1 MAQEADAQAREAL
14 LERERR
20 RARLLRSLRKS
31 VRMLPIY
38 TILTAGTIILGLP
51 LAWLVSSSLKS
62 NAMIFAYPPQW
73 IPNPVEWRN
82 FVIVWQKV
90 PFGLY
95 TLNTL
100 HIVFFA
106 VLGGTLSSAF
116 VAFGFARLRFPG
128 RDILFLILLGTLMI
142 PFHVTLI
149 PTFVL
154 YKFLKWLDTFKP
166 FTIVPWFGGSAFSV
180 FLIRQFYMT
189 LPLELDDAARIDG
202 CSSFDIFWR
211 IILPQAKPALGVIAI
226 FGFMGNWN
234 GFILPLI
241 YLQSPEKYPLALGIN
256 ALRSAQFNT
265 KWHLLMAASL
275 MMCLPCI
282 ILYFFAQRYF
292 VQGIVFSGVEK

>member
-1 MAQEADAQAREAL
+1 MASVVQARAGQLKVTPEML
-14 LERERR
+14 RR
-20 RARLLRSLRKS
+20 RRLRALRRGIQRIPLYL
-31 VRMLPIY
+31 VLI
-38 TILTAGTIILGLP
+38 AGAVLLGLP

-73 IPNPVEWRN
+73 IPDPIEWQN
-82 FVIVWQKV
+82 FLIVWQKV

-128 RDILFLILLGTLMI
+128 RDVLFLILLGTMMI

-166 FTIVPWFGGSAFSV
+166 FTWVPWFGGSAFSV
-180 FLIRQFYMT
+180 FLIRQFFMT

-202 CSSFDIFWR
+202 CNSFDIFWR
-211 IILPQAKPALGVIAI
+211 IILPQAKPALGVVAI

-241 YLQSPEKYPLALGIN
+241 FLQSPSKYPLALGIN

-282 ILYFFAQRYF
+282 ILYFVAQRYF

>member
-1 MAQEADAQAREAL
+1 MSQEAQARVPSWSAN
-14 LERERR
+14 REQPRG
-20 RARLLRSLRKS
+20 RLLRRFRRSLRRAP
-31 VRMLPIY
+31 VYIVLI
-38 TILTAGTIILGLP
+38 AGAVVLGLP

-73 IPNPVEWRN
+73 IPNPVEWSN
-82 FVIVWQKV
+82 FATVWEKV

-128 RDILFLILLGTLMI
+128 RDALFLILLGTMMI

-166 FTIVPWFGGSAFSV
+166 FTWVPWFGGSAFSI

-202 CSSFDIFWR
+202 CNSFDIFWR
-211 IILPQAKPALGVIAI
+211 IILPQSKPALGVIAI

-241 YLQSPEKYPLALGIN
+241 FLQSPEKYPLALGIN

-275 MMCLPCI
+275 MMCVPCI
-282 ILYFFAQRYF
+282 ILYFVAQRYF